1 MQQKIFIKK
10 ILTVI
15 LLSLIVT
22 SCGVKGD
29 IDLDQEQN
37 IYKNTIFDKF
47 I

>member
-1 MQQKIFIKK
+1 MYKKIFIKK

-15 LLSLIVT
+15 LLSIIVT

-37 IYKNTIFDKF
+37 TYRNTIFDKV